1 MTLKLPTLYLAQ
13 HSYNQIKQHG
23 SLLLKQYA
31 HYSRKGIEKIKTI
44 QHNSE
49 ICICYEDKGFKRCV
63 SQFFNLKGSWMARG

>member
-31 HYSRKGIEKIKTI
+31 HFARKGIEKIKTI

-49 ICICYEDKGFKRCV
+49 IYVMKIRD
-63 SQFFNLKGSWMARG
+63 LKDVFHNSLT

>member
-1 MTLKLPTLYLAQ
+1 MSYVTLEMTLKLPTLYLAQ

-49 ICICYEDKGFKRCV
+49 IYVKKIRD
-63 SQFFNLKGSWMARG
+63 LKDVFHNS